1 MWKWKDKPINKQKK
15 WVCTQDHL
23 LLSQASRLASV
34 SEKAH
39 FERATTVRYWPSES
53 RWTDEW
59 RADQPIK
66 TLVRHHQ
73 KGPGERSETK
83 AALPVNNPS
92 QVNLHKHLTSSKQ
105 ILFTKIFPSI
115 HHQTSPNTSSWFV
128 PFKKFIN
135 VGLFF
140 FFLIKGHSKCIS
152 IILLEDRELQLFSTD
167 ISNKVSCFLHWNTRQ
182 TKSFVGKRKRQKRNC
197 FISSFIS
204 IIMLS

>member
-1 MWKWKDKPINKQKK
+1 MICGFLIFVWTYFYEQNIIRKWKLQNSNMLPCQDIPGYN
-15 WVCTQDHL
+15 CTFAVK
-23 LLSQASRLASV
+23 SQASRLASV

-140 FFLIKGHSKCIS
+140 
-152 IILLEDRELQLFSTD
+152 LFSDQRTL
-167 ISNKVSCFLHWNTRQ
+167 KVYQYHFTWRQ
-182 TKSFVGKRKRQKRNC
+182 RTAAVFYWYV
-197 FISSFIS
+197 
-204 IIMLS
+204 

>member
-1 MWKWKDKPINKQKK
+1 MHTGPSVIESAVW
-15 WVCTQDHL
+15 
-23 LLSQASRLASV
+23 LASV

-140 FFLIKGHSKCIS
+140 
-152 IILLEDRELQLFSTD
+152 LFSDQRTL
-167 ISNKVSCFLHWNTRQ
+167 KVYHYHFTWRQRTAAVFYWYGLTRFPVFCTETQ
-182 TKSFVGKRKRQKRNC
+182 DKLRA
-197 FISSFIS
+197 
-204 IIMLS
+204 L

>member
-1 MWKWKDKPINKQKK
+1 MGMHTGPSVIESGVW
-15 WVCTQDHL
+15 
-23 LLSQASRLASV
+23 LASV

-83 AALPVNNPS
+83 GALPVNNPS

-140 FFLIKGHSKCIS
+140 SFFWSKDTQSVSVSFYLKTENC
-152 IILLEDRELQLFSTD
+152 
-167 ISNKVSCFLHWNTRQ
+167 SCFLLICLTRFPVFCTETQ
-182 TKSFVGKRKRQKRNC
+182 DKLRA
-197 FISSFIS
+197 
-204 IIMLS
+204 L

>member
-1 MWKWKDKPINKQKK
+1 M
-15 WVCTQDHL
+15 
-23 LLSQASRLASV
+23 SQASRLASV

-92 QVNLHKHLTSSKQ
+92 QLTY
-105 ILFTKIFPSI
+105 
-115 HHQTSPNTSSWFV
+115 
-128 PFKKFIN
+128 IN
-135 VGLFF
+135 
-140 FFLIKGHSKCIS
+140 
-152 IILLEDRELQLFSTD
+152 ILLPLSR
-167 ISNKVSCFLHWNTRQ
+167 SCSP
-182 TKSFVGKRKRQKRNC
+182 KSFHLFITKPVQTRLHDLFLSRN
-197 FISSFIS
+197 S
-204 IIMLS
+204 